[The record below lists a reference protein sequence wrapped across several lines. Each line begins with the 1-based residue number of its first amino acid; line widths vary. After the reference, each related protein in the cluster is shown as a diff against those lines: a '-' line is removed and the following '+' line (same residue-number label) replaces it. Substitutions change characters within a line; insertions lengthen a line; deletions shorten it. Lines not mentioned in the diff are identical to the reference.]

1 MREHNLGAKEPK
13 FNFTVQPKS
22 VIRVN
27 YKSLTLKQSNNG
39 FIALLSNS
47 MSSTETYELKVSVCQ
62 KGIISIE
69 VKDLQET
76 FNRFKVNYL
85 A

>member
-27 YKSLTLKQSNNG
+27 YKSLTLK
-39 FIALLSNS
+39 
-47 MSSTETYELKVSVCQ
+47 
-62 KGIISIE
+62 
-69 VKDLQET
+69 
-76 FNRFKVNYL
+76 
-85 A
+85 